1 MAVQG
6 TNTNLLLNNKI
17 DAFKSKQMTSIES
30 RINNI
35 NNVDTLE
42 LDVDELNSQ
51 NDTPIKDTEYDDYV
65 STSKKSCEVL
75 RGMYN
80 YTLKGNKNFE
90 GLYKLHDGVSDL
102 VNKLEKDPNNQELL
116 DQIKK
121 YSSYGV
127 TNYESLAVFK
137 QYLEENIVDIKI
149 SDKDVEKKEKLAQY
163 DGLENDKDYKNY
175 ELKYTQEDFDS
186 IEKDSNMK
194 EKEVGED
201 EEGRFIGL
209 NFDYREYQKKHPD
222 ISQVEFIMMLNEKYP
237 NTRFSVNGIGL
248 VDEIKDLIEAQDE
261 DSNVLKMYAY
271 YREKG
276 ADEFNKYKKDNID
289 DINDLRGKVQ
299 AKRIVEE
306 LESAKTDD
314 EKAAILNKIKVGTYS
329 IEQASYEWSM
339 NYAEHVFNFLDW
351 INPNWNLGGEKSV
364 ADYKYEYLIM
374 ALSDLETKE
383 ELGLIKKDENGNYIN
398 TNPNSIINYKEDLA
412 GNNLDETYNFSK
424 IIWKLIPTLAMGKA
438 TGDTKLNVFGKDVT
452 LANILTSIASGGDKT
467 RELRLKGKSAEEAT
481 FGGLYKSFTDLL
493 TNKYLSGV
501 KFLGDV
507 EINSLSDY
515 IKAALKEGGKN
526 SIKNVVD
533 SIFEW
538 SFLGVEPPK
547 TPEEWIEF
555 AKKTGN
561 KGIQGIIFALIG
573 NAGYN
578 SEKTE
583 LGKPTK
589 EVAKKVVAEQTK
601 TYKTTLENAH
611 ELKKGVIKGFNNNT
625 IGFKEPHGILK
636 CITEKFTKN
645 SNKRDSARVL
655 EYAINRSIRLM
666 KYTEK
671 HTINSTPIY

>member
-35 NNVDTLE
+35 NNVDTLG
-42 LDVDELNSQ
+42 LDVDELNNQ

-65 STSKKSCEVL
+65 STTKKSCEVL

-127 TNYESLAVFK
+127 TDYESLAVFK

-149 SDKDVEKKEKLAQY
+149 SDKDVEKKEKIAQY
-163 DGLENDKDYKNY
+163 DGLENDKEYKNY

-261 DSNVLKMYAY
+261 DPNVLKMYAY

-452 LANILTSIASGGDKT
+452 LANILTSISSGGDKT

-481 FGGLYKSFTDLL
+481 VGGLYKSFTDLL

-515 IKAALKEGGKN
+515 IKAALKEGGKS

-538 SFLGVEPPK
+538 SFLGIEPPK

-555 AKKTGN
+555 GKKTGN
-561 KGIQGIIFALIG
+561 KGIQGIILALIG

-589 EVAKKVVAEQTK
+589 EVAKKVVSEQTK
-601 TYKTTLENAH
+601 TFKDTMDSAH
-611 ELKKGVIKGFNNNT
+611 EIKEGVIDGFNSYKMGMEET
-625 IGFKEPHGILK
+625 HGILK
-636 CITEKFTKN
+636 DITEKFTKN
-645 SNKRDSARVL
+645 NKRDTSRLL
-655 EYAINRSIRLM
+655 EYAVKRTIVSAPTIFI
-666 KYTEK
+666 TEANK
-671 HTINSTPIY
+671 NS